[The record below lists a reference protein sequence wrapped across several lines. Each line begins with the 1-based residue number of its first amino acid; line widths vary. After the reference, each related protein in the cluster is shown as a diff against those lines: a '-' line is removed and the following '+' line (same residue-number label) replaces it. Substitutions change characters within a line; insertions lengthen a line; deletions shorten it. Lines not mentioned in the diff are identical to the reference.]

1 MSGHPRPPALRPQD
15 DIRAAFEAQGVR
27 RWGLAAEDAAA
38 RVARLRRLK
47 TAMETARPDLL
58 AALAKDLGKCGPEA
72 HLTELHTTWMELNQ
86 AIRLTGR
93 WMKPRRVG
101 TPLTLLGTRSRVH
114 AEPKGRVLIMAPWN
128 YPVFLTLAPLVAA
141 LAAGNTVILKPSE
154 KAPATE
160 RVLAELLRG
169 AFPPDEVAVFT
180 GGAEVAEALLE
191 LPFDHLFFT
200 GSTRVGRI
208 VMAAAAKHLASV
220 TLELGG
226 KSPALLTEGAD
237 LDLAA
242 RRIAWGKWINAGQTC
257 VAPDYVLVPASL
269 EQPFLDRLKA
279 VTEELFGVAPLGS
292 EAYGT
297 LIDRPA
303 FARQKALL
311 EQGGGEVVFGGQ
323 MDEAAL
329 RLAPTVLR
337 NVPLASPLMKEEIFG
352 PLLPVLVYKDRA
364 EALAILRDLDE
375 PLASYL
381 FTGGDAEA
389 EAWIRDTRAGGTV
402 VNHTVIHLANPAL
415 PFGGRGPSG
424 MGAYH
429 GEHGFLAFSH
439 RRAVLKAGWFDPIRF
454 TSPPY
459 TGRVKAWAFRL
470 LRWLE

>member
-1 MSGHPRPPALRPQD
+1 MAIPDEIQ
-15 DIRAAFEAQGVR
+15 AAFEAQGVR
-27 RWGLAAEDAAA
+27 RWALAAEDAAA

-47 TAMETARPDLL
+47 AAMEAARPALL
-58 AALAKDLGKCGPEA
+58 EALARDLGKCGPEA

-86 AIRLTGR
+86 AIRNVGR
-93 WMKPRRVG
+93 WMRPRRVG
-101 TPLTLLGTRSRVH
+101 TPLTLFGTRSAVH
-114 AEPKGRVLIMAPWN
+114 VEPRGRVLILAPWN

-160 RVLAELLRG
+160 KVLATLLAE
-169 AFPPDEVAVFT
+169 AFPEGEVRVFT
-180 GGAEVAEALLE
+180 GGPEVAETLLE

-200 GSTRVGRI
+200 GSTRVGRL
-208 VMAAAAKHLASV
+208 VMAAAAMHLASV

-226 KSPALLTEGAD
+226 KSPALITEGAN
-237 LDLAA
+237 LDQAA

-257 VAPDYVLVPASL
+257 VAPDYVLVPVKL
-269 EQPFLDRLKA
+269 EQSFLDRLKA
-279 VTEELFGVAPLGS
+279 VTEELFGADPLQNPEYGS
-292 EAYGT
+292 
-297 LIDRPA
+297 LIDAPA

-311 EQGGGEVVFGGQ
+311 EQGGGEVVFGGAL
-323 MDEAAL
+323 DEAKL
-329 RLAPTVLR
+329 RMAPTVLR

-352 PLLPVLVYKDRA
+352 PLLPVLAYRDRA

-381 FTGGDAEA
+381 FTGGDDA
-389 EAWIRDTRAGGTV
+389 AWIRDTRAGGTV

-439 RRAVLKAGWFDPIRF
+439 QRAVLKAGWFDPIRF

-459 TGRVKAWAFRL
+459 RGRLSAWVFKA
-470 LRWLE
+470 LRWME

>member
-1 MSGHPRPPALRPQD
+1 MAITDEMH
-15 DIRAAFEAQGVR
+15 AAFEAQGAR
-27 RWGLAAEDAAA
+27 RRVLAAEDAAA

-47 TAMETARPDLL
+47 AALEAARPALL
-58 AALAKDLGKCGPEA
+58 EALASDLGKCGPEA

-86 AIRLTGR
+86 AIRRTSR

-101 TPLTLLGTRSRVH
+101 TPLTLLGTRSSVH
-114 AEPKGRVLIMAPWN
+114 VEPKGRVLILAPWN

-160 RVLAELLRG
+160 RALAELLGG
-169 AFPPDEVAVFT
+169 AFPEGDVRVFT
-180 GGAEVAEALLE
+180 GGPEVAEALLE

-200 GSTRVGRI
+200 GSTRVGRL

-226 KSPALLTEGAD
+226 KSPALITEGAD
-237 LDLAA
+237 LDMAA

-257 VAPDYVLVPASL
+257 VAPDYVLVPAGL
-269 EQPFLDRLKA
+269 ERTFLERLQA
-279 VTEELFGVAPLGS
+279 VAGELFGTEPLRS
-292 EAYGT
+292 EAYGS

-303 FARQKALL
+303 FQRQRALL

-323 MDEAAL
+323 MDEARL

-337 NVPLASPLMKEEIFG
+337 NVPLSSPLMLEEIFG
-352 PLLPVLVYKDRA
+352 PLLPVIAYQDRA
-364 EALAILRDLDE
+364 EALSILRNLDE

-381 FTGGDAEA
+381 FTGGDGDGA
-389 EAWIRDTRAGGTV
+389 AWIRDTRAGGTV

-439 RRAVLKAGWFDPIRF
+439 QRAVLKAGWFDPIRF

-459 TGRVKAWAFRL
+459 TGKLTRWVLKA
-470 LRWLE
+470 LRWME

>member
-1 MSGHPRPPALRPQD
+1 MAIQD
-15 DIRAAFEAQGVR
+15 DMRAAFEAQGLR
-27 RWGLAAEDAAA
+27 RWELAAEGAAA

-47 TAMETARPDLL
+47 AAMEAARPALL
-58 AALAKDLGKCGPEA
+58 EALAQDLGKCGPEA

-86 AIRLTGR
+86 AIRKVGR
-93 WMKPRRVG
+93 WMQPRRVG
-101 TPLTLLGTRSRVH
+101 TPLTLMGTRSRVH
-114 AEPKGRVLIMAPWN
+114 VEPKGRVLILAPWN

-160 RVLAELLRG
+160 RILAKLIRE
-169 AFPPDEVAVFT
+169 AFPVNEVAVLT
-180 GGAEVAEALLE
+180 GGPELAEALLE

-200 GSTRVGRI
+200 GSTRVGRL

-226 KSPALLTEGAD
+226 KSPALITEGAD
-237 LDLAA
+237 LDRAA

-257 VAPDYVLVPASL
+257 VAPDYVLVPAKL
-269 EQPFLDRLKA
+269 ERDFLERLRSA
-279 VTEELFGVAPLGS
+279 ATDLFGADPLASG
-292 EAYGT
+292 AYGS
-297 LIDRPA
+297 LVDHAA

-323 MDEAAL
+323 MDEARL

-352 PLLPVLVYKDRA
+352 PLLPVVAYQDRA

-381 FTGGDAEA
+381 FTGGGE

-402 VNHTVIHLANPAL
+402 VNHTVLHLANPAL

-429 GEHGFLAFSH
+429 GEHGFRAFSH
-439 RRAVLKAGWFDPIRF
+439 ERAVLKAGWFDPIRL

-459 TGRVKAWAFRL
+459 AGSLKAWAFRV